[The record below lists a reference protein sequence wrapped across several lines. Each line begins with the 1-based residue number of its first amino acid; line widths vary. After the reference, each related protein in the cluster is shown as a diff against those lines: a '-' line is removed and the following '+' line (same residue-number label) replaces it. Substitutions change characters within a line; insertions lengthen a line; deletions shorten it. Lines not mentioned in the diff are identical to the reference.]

1 MRERKM
7 WYRSASEENPFGI
20 WKNLPLEKYENRVIL
35 RHSENGKIF
44 CPYHSAW
51 ENYTTDDEFSVTC
64 ERGKSFSSLVIPWLP
79 QKEPLEIPETRGVI
93 ILTKEN
99 LRARGEEQKRLLEE
113 NVKLQEFLE
122 DEEGII
128 YDKFL
133 IELETDFEKCECFL
147 RGRLINRDV
156 FLSSKNRC
164 VKIPERYWAAS
175 FFLCG
180 RKTKGGKTIFV
191 SATSFEEN
199 PHSPFIVDGV
209 AFPHFLNVEIEE
221 TAKRLV
227 ASFAG
232 RSIHVDTSFYQN
244 NGYGLLTAL
253 SYFPYNVN
261 IYETAIRM
269 DFLDSIK
276 TENPWIDRNDP
287 DIFNRLLKKLGLQTF
302 TEFRRNFPKNP
313 RLIIWYKNLHD
324 MGFRDVNVI
333 ADILRELEGNRASG
347 AYKEFEKVRNGW
359 TNQDL
364 REKTVAK
371 LSTTFFECIG
381 DYEVFSEKENP
392 FIFFC
397 GYSIPLRGERATWNS
412 LNKEPGLSKYEMKD
426 IARMFSRYFTDLKS
440 EEREMVLKDGFTRN
454 VHNTLSN
461 IIRSLKHEN
470 HVFEY
475 TERQKRLIDEIDGFK
490 FMLPVDSAAM
500 HTLGSA
506 MHNCVFSYWERVRLG
521 DCTIVYA
528 MKNDEYKACIE
539 LSRQH
544 ILQVRG
550 DYNSAL
556 EGETAKAF
564 KKWCKKHNLL

>member
-1 MRERKM
+1 MTERKI
-7 WYRSASEENPFGI
+7 WYRSASEEKPFGI
-20 WKNLPLEKYENRVIL
+20 WKNLPTGKYENRVIL
-35 RHSENGKIF
+35 RHTQNGKIF

-51 ENYTTDDEFSVTC
+51 ENYIPNDEFSITC
-64 ERGKSFSSLVIPWLP
+64 ERGKSIDCLLVPWIP
-79 QKEPLEIPETRGVI
+79 QKERLEIPETRGVI

-99 LRARGEEQKRLLEE
+99 LRAREEEQKRLLEE
-113 NVKLQEFLE
+113 NDKLQEFLE

-175 FFLCG
+175 FFLRG

-209 AFPHFLNVEIEE
+209 AFPPFLNVEIEE

-261 IYETAIRM
+261 IYETAISM
-269 DFLDSIK
+269 GFLDSIK
-276 TENPWIDRNDP
+276 TENPWIDRTDP
-287 DIFNRLLKKLGLQTF
+287 DIFNTLCKKLELQNF
-302 TEFRRNFPKNP
+302 AEFRKKFPKNP
-313 RLIIWYKNLHD
+313 HLIIWYKNLHD

-333 ADILRELEGNRASG
+333 ADILRELEENRASE
-347 AYKEFEKVRNGW
+347 AYKEFDKVQDGW

-364 REKTVAK
+364 REKAASK
-371 LSTTFFECIG
+371 LSTTFFECID
-381 DYEVFSEKENP
+381 DYNVFEINNNP

-397 GYSIPLRGERATWNS
+397 GYSISLRGERATWNS

-475 TERQKRLIDEIDGFK
+475 TESQKRLIDEIDGFQ

-506 MHNCVFSYWERVRLG
+506 MHNCVFSYWERVLVG

-539 LSRQH
+539 VSRH
-544 ILQVRG
+544 RILQVRG